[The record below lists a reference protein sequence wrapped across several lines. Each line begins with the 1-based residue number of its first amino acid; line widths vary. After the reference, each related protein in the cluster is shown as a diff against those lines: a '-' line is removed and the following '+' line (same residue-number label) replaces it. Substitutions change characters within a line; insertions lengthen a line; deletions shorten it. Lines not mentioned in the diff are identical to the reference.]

1 MKFAFLIMGN
11 FDSRIDNTA
20 FRNASAQMIGVADIC
35 EAYTVARKLYEEFE
49 NGNSNI
55 NSIIDNLPEDEQNH
69 ITMIMAEDYGIDDVE
84 KAIDDI
90 IQTYEREKLE
100 ERKYE
105 ILEILENQNEQENKK
120 QLEQELND
128 IIYKLS
134 KIK

>member
-1 MKFAFLIMGN
+1 M
-11 FDSRIDNTA
+11 
-20 FRNASAQMIGVADIC
+20 
-35 EAYTVARKLYEEFE
+35 
-49 NGNSNI
+49 
-55 NSIIDNLPEDEQNH
+55 PEDEQNH

-90 IQTYEREKLE
+90 IQTYEKEKLE

-105 ILEILENQNEQENKK
+105 ILELLENQNGQENKK
-120 QLEQELND
+120 ELENELND

>member
-1 MKFAFLIMGN
+1 M
-11 FDSRIDNTA
+11 
-20 FRNASAQMIGVADIC
+20 
-35 EAYTVARKLYEEFE
+35 YEEFE

-90 IQTYEREKLE
+90 IQTYEKEKLE

-105 ILEILENQNEQENKK
+105 ILELLENQNGQENKK
-120 QLEQELND
+120 ELENELND